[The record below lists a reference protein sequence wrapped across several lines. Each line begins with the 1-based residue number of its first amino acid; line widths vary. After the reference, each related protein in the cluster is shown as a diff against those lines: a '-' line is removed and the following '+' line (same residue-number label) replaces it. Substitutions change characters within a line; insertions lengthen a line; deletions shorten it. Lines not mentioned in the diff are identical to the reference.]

1 MTSLCSTCC
10 MCAQLFLLLYTQVFA
25 SLGAMRIPFF
35 DRTGSSGRRDNN
47 AGAVL
52 VLLCA
57 VGAAYLLWE
66 LFKGAYALVRDARAV
81 ATGAVRGANREARTA
96 IAERYRVI
104 NFAPPAQP
112 DVD

>member
-1 MTSLCSTCC
+1 
-10 MCAQLFLLLYTQVFA
+10 
-25 SLGAMRIPFF
+25 MRIPFY
-35 DRTGSSGRRDNN
+35 DRTGGSGRRDNS

-52 VLLCA
+52 VLVCA

-66 LFKGAYALVRDARAV
+66 LAKGAYALVRDAQAV
-81 ATGAVRGANREARTA
+81 ATGTVRGANREARTA

-104 NFAPPAQP
+104 NFSPPVQP